1 MLPEVKTN
9 LEALSNL
16 FKNVPF
22 FTSIKMSPHPQGK
35 GWPLGTRWNGARQEI
50 EHSQERVV
58 GTCAWAAD
66 PKGLRLAVQERVV
79 FQAAANVAAGAR
91 IVNVVHY
98 FFRGGHGNHWKHD
111 RKAVKWEHDRDAVK

>member
-35 GWPLGTRWNGARQEI
+35 GCPLGTRWNGARQEI
-50 EHSQERVV
+50 EHSQERAV

-66 PKGLRLAVQERVV
+66 PKGLLLAVEEGAG
-79 FQAAANVAAGAR
+79 FQAAANNAVRAR
-91 IVNVVHY
+91 IVNGVPY
-98 FFRGGHGNHWKHD
+98 FFRGVQGHD
-111 RKAVKWEHDRDAVK
+111 D